1 MRKMTQFVEFLE
13 TAKSFLLPGTKVEAQ
28 AMCLAA
34 WAAAVLEALVGGF
47 DKAVAALLALVV
59 LDYLTGLA
67 AAAKQRELCSRVGFR
82 GLGKKLAIF
91 AAVAFG
97 QLVDQAL
104 GTDLLRDMAVFS
116 YGANEALSIL
126 ENLDR
131 LGYGEYIPA
140 FMRAKIAAMQ
150 AERAAG
156 RRNAR

>member
-1 MRKMTQFVEFLE
+1 MTQFVEFVE
-13 TAKSFLLPGTKVEAQ
+13 TAKSFLLPGTKVQ
-28 AMCLAA
+28 AKIMCLAA
-34 WAAAVLEALVGGF
+34 WLAAVLEALVGGF

-67 AAAKQRELCSRVGFR
+67 AAAKSGELCSRVGFR

-104 GTDLLRDMAVFS
+104 GADLLRDMAVFS

-131 LGYGEYIPA
+131 LGCGQYIPA
-140 FMRAKIAAMQ
+140 FMRESCKM
-150 AERAAG
+150 
-156 RRNAR
+156 NCPNK